1 MLRTRLFAALALPI
15 LLPLLARSA
24 EPMPALG
31 VWPKT
36 APGEKGNLGDEKQ
49 TLAKGRDAVASITN
63 VSTPT
68 LTVYRPAKEKN
79 TGCAVVIAPGGGYT
93 NLAWE
98 HEGTMVGEWLQSIGV
113 TGVLLKYRVPRR
125 ADQPKDAPPIGAL
138 QDAQRAISITRA
150 KAKEWGIDP
159 NRIGMLGFSAG
170 GHLTAWAATN
180 SDKRS
185 YEAIDDTEKVN
196 CRPDFAVLIYPGGL
210 VSKANKEELA
220 PEIRVSKDT
229 PPCFFALAYNDNGPL
244 DGSLKMIAA
253 LKKAGVSAELHVY
266 SAGGHGFGMRAAEK
280 PHASWPKRCEEWMRA
295 EGFLSAARAEGVSP
309 VADGAKLQ
317 KLATGFKFTEGPA
330 PDAQGNVYFT
340 DQPNDRIHVWST
352 DGKLSTFME
361 PCGRSNGL
369 SFDKNGTLWAC
380 ADDKNE
386 LWKIDVKTKEKTVVV
401 KDYGGKL
408 LNGPNDIWVRDD
420 GSAFFTDPYYKRP
433 YWKRGPK
440 EQEETVYFL
449 SADGKL
455 SRAAVGEIKQPNG
468 IIGTPDGK
476 TLYVADI
483 GAGKTYVY
491 EVEKDGALKNRKQ
504 FCGQGSDGMTIDE
517 EGNVYLT
524 LGKATT
530 VYDKTG
536 KKAATIDVPENCT
549 NVCFGGKD
557 MKTLFITAGTSLYS
571 IPMKVKGVA
580 RQ

>member
-1 MLRTRLFAALALPI
+1 MLRKRLVAALALPI

-24 EPMPALG
+24 DPLPPLN
-31 VWPKT
+31 VWPKV
-36 APGEKGNLGDEKQ
+36 APGEKGDLGDEKL
-49 TLAKGRDAVASITN
+49 TKAKGRDAITSITN

-68 LTVYRPAKEKN
+68 LTIYRPTKEKN
-79 TGCAVVIAPGGGYT
+79 TGAAVVVAPGGGYT

-113 TGVLLKYRVPRR
+113 TGVILKYRVPRR
-125 ADQPKDAPPIGAL
+125 ADQPKGDPPIGAL
-138 QDAQRAISITRA
+138 QDAQRAISITRS
-150 KAKEWGIDP
+150 KAKEWNIDP

-180 SDKRS
+180 FDKRA
-185 YEAIDDTEKVN
+185 YEAIDSTDKES
-196 CRPDFAVLIYPGGL
+196 CRPDFAVLIYPGGM
-210 VSKANKEELA
+210 VDRVNKEQLA
-220 PEIRVSKDT
+220 PEIRVGKDT

-244 DGSLKMIAA
+244 DGSLKMMAA
-253 LKKAGVSAELHVY
+253 LKKAGVKAELHVY
-266 SAGGHGFGMRAAEK
+266 SEGGHGFGMRAGDK
-280 PHASWPKRCEEWMRA
+280 PHATWPKRCEEWMRT
-295 EGFLSAARAEGVSP
+295 EGFLAAAKAEGVSP
-309 VADGAKLQ
+309 VAADAKLV
-317 KLATGFKFTEGPA
+317 KLASGFKFTEGPA
-330 PDAQGNVYFT
+330 PDSQGNVYFT
-340 DQPNDRIHVWST
+340 DQPNDRIHIWST

-369 SFDKNGTLWAC
+369 SFDKNGVLWAC
-380 ADDKNE
+380 ADEKNE

-440 EQEETVYFL
+440 EQEETVYFV
-449 SADGKL
+449 SSDGKL
-455 SRAAVGEIKQPNG
+455 SRAAVGDIKQPNG

-483 GAGKTYVY
+483 GGNKTYVY
-491 EVEKDGALKNRKQ
+491 DIEADGTLKNRKQ

-517 EGNVYLT
+517 EGNVYFT
-524 LGKATT
+524 LGRAVTI
-530 VYDKTG
+530 YDKTG
-536 KKAATIDVPENCT
+536 KKIATIDVPEGTT

-571 IPMKVKGVA
+571 ISMRVKGVA